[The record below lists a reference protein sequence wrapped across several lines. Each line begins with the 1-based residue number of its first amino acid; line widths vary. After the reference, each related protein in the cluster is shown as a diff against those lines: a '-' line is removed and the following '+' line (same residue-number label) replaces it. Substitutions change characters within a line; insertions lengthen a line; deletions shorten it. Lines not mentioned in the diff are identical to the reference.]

1 MGDNMQKMIEVEGL
15 VHRFGE
21 RTALEGVSFTVGR
34 GEVFGL
40 LGPNGAGKTTTVRL
54 LNGLYSPA
62 AGRIRVA
69 GFDPRTQGREVRLRS
84 GVLTE
89 TPALYER
96 LSAFENLRF
105 FAVLAG
111 MPENSIAGRVM
122 ELLTF
127 FGLQERARDR
137 VGAFSKGMKQRL
149 ALARALL
156 AHPEI
161 LFLDE
166 PTSGLDPEAAQQVHA
181 LIAEVC
187 RGEGRTVFLCTH
199 NLFEAQRLCSRVA
212 VMSRG
217 RFKAVGSI
225 DELRAQVAPGFQLEL
240 ELLEEPARRLTQRLT
255 ALPGVLQINPD
266 GVILRAVVE
275 KREAAA
281 GLVNE
286 LVRAGAG
293 VLRVE
298 PRDMSLE
305 EIYFRLQN
313 DGKDGQS

>member
-1 MGDNMQKMIEVEGL
+1 
-15 VHRFGE
+15 
-21 RTALEGVSFTVGR
+21 
-34 GEVFGL
+34 
-40 LGPNGAGKTTTVRL
+40 
-54 LNGLYSPA
+54 
-62 AGRIRVA
+62 
-69 GFDPRTQGREVRLRS
+69 
-84 GVLTE
+84 
-89 TPALYER
+89 
-96 LSAFENLRF
+96 
-105 FAVLAG
+105 
-111 MPENSIAGRVM
+111 M
-122 ELLTF
+122 ELLAF
-127 FGLQERARDR
+127 FGLQDRARDR

-187 RGEGRTVFLCTH
+187 REEGRTVFLCTH
-199 NLFEAQRLCSRVA
+199 NLFEAQRLCGRVA

-225 DELRAQVAPGFQLEL
+225 DELRAQVAPGFQLEI
-240 ELLEEPARRLTQRLT
+240 ELLEEPAGRLTQRLT
-255 ALPGVLQINPD
+255 ALPDVLHINAA
-266 GVILRAVVE
+266 GAILRAVVE
-275 KREAAA
+275 RREAAA
-281 GLVNE
+281 VLVNE
-286 LVRAGAG
+286 LVGAGAG
-293 VLRVE
+293 VLRIE

>member
-1 MGDNMQKMIEVEGL
+1 MQKMIEVEGL